1 MSDGWMA
8 IIVTAITVTGS
19 IITAIITAI
28 IMKRQPKP
36 TSKRFISFVE
46 RIKKSCHNIM
56 RFFRNRRKGQMRN
69 EYVELATV
77 TYDALI
83 IIQRYLHVTINQYR
97 VKKTENRV
105 LYSEQELFKYH
116 AEYDEELKKL
126 TKKLEGK
133 LDNIKQGN

>member
-1 MSDGWMA
+1 
-8 IIVTAITVTGS
+8 
-19 IITAIITAI
+19 
-28 IMKRQPKP
+28 
-36 TSKRFISFVE
+36 
-46 RIKKSCHNIM
+46 
-56 RFFRNRRKGQMRN
+56 MRN

-83 IIQRYLHVTINQYR
+83 IIQRYLHVTIYQYR

-105 LYSEQELFKYH
+105 LYSEQELLKYH
-116 AEYDEELKKL
+116 AEYDEELKQL